1 MKGTIKT
8 IATLAVI
15 GAALYFTNPSMEDF
29 GRYYERKL
37 VAESQQGTADPLK
50 KIAKALAQTG
60 ADLAIKDG
68 AKRQDK
74 LLFSVFTCLAKK
86 PFSKSTFMVVC
97 FNIELCDI
105 IIH

>member
-60 ADLAIKDG
+60 ADLAIKAG

-74 LLFSVFTCLAKK
+74 LLFSVFTLGPASKPAHRYLGLAKLV
-86 PFSKSTFMVVC
+86 FV
-97 FNIELCDI
+97 EL
-105 IIH
+105 